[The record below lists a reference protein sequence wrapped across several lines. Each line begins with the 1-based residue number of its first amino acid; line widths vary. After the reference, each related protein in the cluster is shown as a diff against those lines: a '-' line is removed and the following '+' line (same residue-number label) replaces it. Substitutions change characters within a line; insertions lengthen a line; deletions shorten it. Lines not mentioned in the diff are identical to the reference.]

1 MGKLKEYSYLL
12 MLSTSIL
19 LVSGIYWGGLMPNS
33 FLKDMQDD
41 TVAREH
47 MTLSE
52 TENVWEINEMLN
64 TAKSYLTQFSLSEM
78 IDFLAEKILLYGI
91 NDKLAFEIFHDDKD
105 EKMESGRGE
114 EEGDSLS
121 DNYIKAE
128 ENSNGVQNKPTDVKE
143 AYDNTEIISN
153 EAVSGKDEVIIQ
165 ENDSTSDKGQNDG
178 DKKGFVVENT
188 DMVSREPV
196 FYKGE
201 TTYFEDA
208 LFIGDSRT
216 EGLREYG
223 GLGEAT
229 IICDSGLSIY
239 RLWKDT
245 FSVKD
250 MGKVSF
256 EEVLRSGRFKKVY
269 LMMGINELGYDYTQT
284 IKKYE
289 EALRLIEETQ
299 PGAIIFLMANLHVTD
314 EKSQKSD
321 IFNNENINR
330 FNRALEALARK
341 KKYIYLDVN
350 PLFDDSEGNLSKEY
364 TYDHAH
370 ILGVYYMDWVNW
382 ILEHCI

>member
-19 LVSGIYWGGLMPNS
+19 LVSGTYWSGLLPKS
-33 FLKDMQDD
+33 FFKDIQDD

-47 MTLSE
+47 MTLPE
-52 TENVWEINEMLN
+52 TENVWEISELLD
-64 TAKSYLTQFSLSEM
+64 TAKSYLREFSINELKD
-78 IDFLAEKILLYGI
+78 ILAEKILRNSI
-91 NDKLAFEIFHDDKD
+91 NDESAFELSQDDKD
-105 EKMESGRGE
+105 DKTGSERE
-114 EEGDSLS
+114 EEGGSPS
-121 DNYIKAE
+121 DNFIKSE
-128 ENSNGVQNKPTDVKE
+128 ENSNSAPNQDTDVKE
-143 AYDNTEIISN
+143 AYGSTEPIGNGAAGSREELIIR
-153 EAVSGKDEVIIQ
+153 
-165 ENDSTSDKGQNDG
+165 ENSPASDKGQNG
-178 DKKGFVVENT
+178 GEKNSFTEENT
-188 DMVSREPV
+188 AMVNREPV

-201 TTYFEDA
+201 SAYFEDA

-229 IICDSGLSIY
+229 IISDSGLSIY

-256 EEVLRSGRFKKVY
+256 EEVLRTGNFKKVY
-269 LMMGINELGYDYTQT
+269 LMLGINELGYDYTQT

-299 PGAIIFLMANLHVTD
+299 PGATIFLMANLHVTD

-350 PLFDDSEGNLSKEY
+350 PLFDDSNGNLSKEY

-370 ILGVYYMDWVNW
+370 ILGVYYIDWVNW
-382 ILEHCI
+382 ILEHCV